1 MPDEITPRVKILR
14 KALGMSQTDFGSKI
28 GVTRGVINNLDR
40 GLTDLQDPL
49 LSLICSVFNAR
60 REWLETG
67 EGEMFEQLSRNQEI
81 AKEVNRVLK
90 DEPESFRSRLIAALC
105 RLDESDWEVLEKI
118 AVQMAYPNEP
128 PPHVLPFAAR
138 DGIPT
143 EITETPEEKE
153 KRRAETLRDL
163 ENIPDIT
170 LPGK

>member
-67 EGEMFEQLSRNQEI
+67 EGEMFEPEDAEAPFYDAMGIITN
-81 AKEVNRVLK
+81 
-90 DEPESFRSRLIAALC
+90 DEPDSFRKRFVIALAELDDAGLDAMEQFIRSLI
-105 RLDESDWEVLEKI
+105 
-118 AVQMAYPNEP
+118 
-128 PPHVLPFAAR
+128 R
-138 DGIPT
+138 DIGT
-143 EITETPEEKE
+143 K
-153 KRRAETLRDL
+153 KDG
-163 ENIPDIT
+163 D
-170 LPGK
+170 